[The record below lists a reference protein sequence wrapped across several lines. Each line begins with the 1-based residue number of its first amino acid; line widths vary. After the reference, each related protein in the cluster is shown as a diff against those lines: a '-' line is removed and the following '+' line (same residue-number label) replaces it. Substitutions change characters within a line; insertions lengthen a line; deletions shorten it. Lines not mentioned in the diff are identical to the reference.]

1 MDVNLRHAR
10 AFVTVAHLGSF
21 TKAAA
26 ALHLSQPALTVQI
39 RQFESALRIKVLD
52 RSSRSVELTR
62 MGREL
67 LPLLERT
74 LRELETIVADT
85 HAVSAG
91 LRGTVRIAAL
101 PSFAASMLPN
111 VISASRSAQPGL
123 DFVVRDAVASRVVEL
138 VSEGEVDLGLTGG
151 ELPAGKVE
159 VLYRA
164 HDRLCVVFPRN
175 HPLARRR
182 SVKLKDLAEV
192 PLVLTDHATSVRA
205 VVENAFAGA
214 GMRPLVVCETT
225 YMMTAAALVGCG
237 LGVTILPGSAREREA
252 VPNLC
257 SRPIDDD
264 AFVRPIALVKK
275 DKRTLSTA
283 CDAFAQAC
291 IQALQQ
297 GMADPALQMHSGTIR
312 PTISGKAARAKRLV

>member
-39 RQFESALRIKVLD
+39 RNFESALKIKVLD

-67 LPLLERT
+67 LPLMERT
-74 LRELETIVADT
+74 LGELETIVADT

-91 LRGTVRIAAL
+91 QRGTVRIAAL
-101 PSFAASMLPN
+101 PSFAASLLPH
-111 VISASRSAQPGL
+111 VIRASRAAQPGL
-123 DFVVRDAVASRVVEL
+123 GFVVRDAVASRVVEL
-138 VSEGEVDLGLTGG
+138 VTQAEVDLGLTGG
-151 ELPAGKVE
+151 ELPAGQVE

-164 HDRLCVVFPRN
+164 HDRLCAVFPRD

-182 SVKLKDLAEV
+182 SVKLKHLADV

-205 VVENAFAGA
+205 VVENAFASA
-214 GMRPLVVCETT
+214 GLRPMVVCETT
-225 YMMTAAALVGCG
+225 YMMTAAAMVGCG
-237 LGVTILPGSAREREA
+237 LGVTILPGSAREHGA

-275 DKRTLSTA
+275 GKRTLSAA
-283 CDAFAQAC
+283 CDAFARAC
-291 IQALQQ
+291 IEALQR
-297 GMADPALQMHSGTIR
+297 GADERRVS
-312 PTISGKAARAKRLV
+312 